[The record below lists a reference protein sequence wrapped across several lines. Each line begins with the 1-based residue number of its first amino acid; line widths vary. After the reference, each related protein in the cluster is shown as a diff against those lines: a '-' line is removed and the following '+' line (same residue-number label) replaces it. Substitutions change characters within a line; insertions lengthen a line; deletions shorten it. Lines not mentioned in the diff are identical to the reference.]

1 MNKKRKRRGGKS
13 WQQMSTV
20 SAVLISAVLGLLG
33 GLLGNV
39 VANLINV
46 PAGWEWLPIVALTVV
61 FIMSLPITVW
71 LARKS
76 EQETKERG
84 SEGKDKVTIEQVDMD
99 NSEMSRIHSSGQV
112 VVKDAKLK
120 DSEITDIEAG

>member
-1 MNKKRKRRGGKS
+1 MNKKRDGGRGKS

-46 PAGWEWLPIVALTVV
+46 PAGWEWLPIVALALV
-61 FIMSLPITVW
+61 FLMSLPITVW
-71 LARKS
+71 LAHKS
-76 EQETKERG
+76 E
-84 SEGKDKVTIEQVDMD
+84 SESSVKPDGVNIEEVELK
-99 NSEMSRIHSSGQV
+99 NSEIRGIHATGQV
-112 VVKDAKLK
+112 
-120 DSEITDIEAG
+120 